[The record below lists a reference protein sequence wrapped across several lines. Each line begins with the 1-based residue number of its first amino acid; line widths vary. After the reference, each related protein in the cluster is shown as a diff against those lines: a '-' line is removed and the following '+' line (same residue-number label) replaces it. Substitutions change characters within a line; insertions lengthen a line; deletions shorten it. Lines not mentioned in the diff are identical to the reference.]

1 MQIMSRFSAVVL
13 ALWAGSAQAERWL
26 EPDEIMVIARENAV
40 CYENSQGA
48 CYSAEFFKNIG
59 PDTMDVTNTYEGNDG
74 ISVVTE
80 RVFWDGNKL
89 CVQGDSSGVLR
100 AGIIPA
106 PDREFRFNLSNV
118 TETLGSDYQRLKDA
132 YDNRDSGYC
141 YGWKADGEGYDNMR
155 TVYGT
160 SGGTAPLRL
169 IPLSFGSMQL
179 N

>member
-1 MQIMSRFSAVVL
+1 MQTMSRFSAIVL

-26 EPDEIMVIARENAV
+26 EPQEIMALTRENAV
-40 CYENSQGA
+40 CYQDAQGG

-59 PDTMDVTNTYEGNDG
+59 PDTMDVTYTYEGNDG

-100 AGIIPA
+100 AGVIA
-106 PDREFRFNLSNV
+106 PPDQMFRFDLSNV
-118 TETLGSDYQRLKDA
+118 VETTGRDLEDLKTA
-132 YDNRDSGYC
+132 YDAREAGYC
-141 YGWKADGEGYDNMR
+141 YGWKADGDGYENMR

-169 IPLSFGSMQL
+169 IPLSFGSIQL